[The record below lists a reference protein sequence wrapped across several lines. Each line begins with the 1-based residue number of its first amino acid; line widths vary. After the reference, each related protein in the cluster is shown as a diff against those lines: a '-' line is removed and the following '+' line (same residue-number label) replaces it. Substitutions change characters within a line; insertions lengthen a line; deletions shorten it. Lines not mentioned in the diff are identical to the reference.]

1 MIDKITTNKREIINK
16 LYLQRNEPT
25 NMTNLPSSSIPVPLV
40 VDYALKVTS
49 LNDSQVFY
57 INDHVTILPKQ
68 PGTAA

>member
-1 MIDKITTNKREIINK
+1 
-16 LYLQRNEPT
+16 
-25 NMTNLPSSSIPVPLV
+25 MTNLPSSSIPVPLV